1 MQSATAFLA
10 NLIVNDNAR
19 GNFHEKLTAAHLMK
33 RNKM

>member
-10 NLIVNDNAR
+10 NLIVNDNTR
-19 GNFHEKLTAAHLMK
+19 GNFHEKLTARLMK